1 MSIGN
6 VDSVDLA
13 AIRQAPAPARGTP
26 PDARSSGGLGAAP
39 APVIHAPARTP
50 AQRATLD
57 NPVFPPVQPATQ
69 EALAA
74 AVQSANAY
82 VQSVSTNIQFTL
94 DQDTGRT
101 VVKMVDTET
110 EEVLRQFPSEEMLA
124 ISRSIDRMQGLL
136 INRKV

>member
-1 MSIGN
+1 MSIGK

-13 AIRQAPAPARGTP
+13 AVRQAPAPAP
-26 PDARSSGGLGAAP
+26 
-39 APVIHAPARTP
+39 ITP

-57 NPVFPPVQPATQ
+57 NPVFAPAQPVTQ
-69 EALAA
+69 EAVAA

-82 VQSVSTNIQFTL
+82 VQSVSSSIQFSL

-101 VVKMVDTET
+101 VVKMVDTQT

-136 INRKV
+136 INREA

>member
-1 MSIGN
+1 MSIGK

-13 AIRQAPAPARGTP
+13 AMRQAPAPIT
-26 PDARSSGGLGAAP
+26 
-39 APVIHAPARTP
+39 T
-50 AQRATLD
+50 AQRATVD
-57 NPVFPPVQPATQ
+57 NPVFPPAQPVTR
-69 EALAA
+69 EAVAA

-82 VQSVSTNIQFTL
+82 VQSVSTSIKFSL
-94 DQDTGRT
+94 DEDSGRT

-136 INRKV
+136 INRKA

>member
-1 MSIGN
+1 MSIGK

-13 AIRQAPAPARGTP
+13 ALRQAPAPA
-26 PDARSSGGLGAAP
+26 
-39 APVIHAPARTP
+39 PVTP

-57 NPVFPPVQPATQ
+57 NPVFAPAQPVTQ
-69 EALAA
+69 ETVAA

-82 VQSVSTNIQFTL
+82 VQSISSSIQFSL
-94 DQDTGRT
+94 DQDSGRT

-124 ISRSIDRMQGLL
+124 ISKSIDRMQGLL
-136 INRKV
+136 INREA

>member
-1 MSIGN
+1 MSIGK

-13 AIRQAPAPARGTP
+13 ALRQAPAPAP
-26 PDARSSGGLGAAP
+26 IS
-39 APVIHAPARTP
+39 P

-57 NPVFPPVQPATQ
+57 NPVFAPAQPVSQ
-69 EALAA
+69 EAVAA
-74 AVQSANAY
+74 AVQSANTYA
-82 VQSVSTNIQFTL
+82 QSVSTGIQFSL

-101 VVKMVDTET
+101 VVKMVDTTT

-136 INRKV
+136 INREA